1 MLGSVPMGDSLAS
14 LKQPD
19 QRSCGATCLV
29 VARALL
35 DDQYAQRCEEPARF
49 REEVLAMHRRTT
61 SLADVRGHLQLPWP
75 RAIGT
80 PPWAMA
86 SQLEW
91 TAKCEYDVVP
101 VRQGGRHQAF
111 DQLLA
116 AEVPAAIYVGDRWL
130 PRHVVLVIGHKG
142 DALDLYDP
150 GRGVLASRDR
160 AHFVDAD
167 LSLSGWHVPWMVV
180 APQRQRLMLTSAK
193 PS

>member
-1 MLGSVPMGDSLAS
+1 MGDLLAS
-14 LKQPD
+14 FKQPD

-35 DDQYAQRCEEPARF
+35 DEGYAARVEEPKRF

-80 PPWAMA
+80 PPWALA
-86 SQLEW
+86 RQLEW

-101 VRQGGRHQAF
+101 VRPRVGWSARNEAF
-111 DQLLA
+111 DRLLA
-116 AEVPAAIYVGDRWL
+116 ADVPAAIYVGDRWL

-142 DALDLYDP
+142 EALDLYDP
-150 GRGVLASRDR
+150 GRGVLAARDR
-160 AHFVDAD
+160 AHFVDGE
-167 LSLSGWHVPWMVV
+167 LSLSGWQIPWMAVV
-180 APQRQRLMLTSAK
+180 PERQRLMLTAGR
-193 PS
+193 PI

>member
-1 MLGSVPMGDSLAS
+1 VRVGDSLAS
-14 LKQPD
+14 LRQPD

-35 DDQYAQRCEEPARF
+35 DDGYAQMCEEPKRF

-61 SLADVRGHLQLPWP
+61 SLSDVRGRVQLPWP

-86 SQLEW
+86 RQLEW

-101 VRQGGRHQAF
+101 LRPGISWPGRSQAF

-130 PRHVVLVIGHKG
+130 PRHVVLVIGSKG

-150 GRGVLASRDR
+150 GRGVLAARDR
-160 AHFVDAD
+160 AHFLDGE
-167 LSLSGWHVPWMVV
+167 LSLSGWQIPWLVV
-180 APQRQRLMLTSAK
+180 APRPRRLMLTSAR